1 MKNRSAIIFLTVI
14 IAILCIYSLSFT
26 WVGYR
31 VREEAEKQ
39 ATKGSTIDYAKK
51 QEILRNKSYETVYDI
66 GIAKYDYNSV
76 KKRELGLG
84 LDLRGG
90 MQFTLQVSHAEL
102 LKILAGRRA
111 KEPVFQKALAKAQE
125 KQKTSN
131 RSFVRLFAE
140 AVEEIAP
147 GTQLARFFVSS
158 TNNEITLQSSNED
171 VIAYLDKKTEESVD
185 LAFRIIQDRIDKTGL
200 ANPSISKVPAS
211 GRIQIELPGVDDPE
225 RTEKLLKS
233 QAKLEFWAVYESQAL
248 QGGIDKVIEYT
259 NKLEKENQKQ
269 DKKTSTKDDKNE
281 NPFVKKDTT
290 TKDENPFLKKDTTQ
304 KTAKTD
310 TTSKKTDTKDTAKNN
325 TPKDTAK
332 KDTAKKKEETQDKF
346 AAFSKIF
353 TPYGSSLFVKLEDTA
368 KVNKIFNAP
377 EVKNAFPAD
386 MVMMWGAKVEQ
397 DELLPNGQKNPVKG
411 QLPIYFLKANADG
424 EALLSGEVV
433 ENAFP
438 DYDPQKGYGVTMI
451 MNIKGAQEWA
461 RITKENIGKQI
472 AIVLD
477 RMVYSAPVVQ
487 TEITGGNSS
496 ITGNFTLEEA
506 QDLATILKSGKLPI
520 PTEVVERGIVGP
532 SLGKEAINQGLI
544 STLIALAVVFLFI
557 YVYYNVAGLIVWIAL
572 IANIFFTL
580 GVMASFGTI
589 LTLSGIAG
597 FVLSVAMSID
607 ANVLINERIREELQQ
622 GKVFAEAVRIG
633 YTKAYSSILDSNITT
648 FIIGVIL
655 YMFSEAS
662 LVRGFAITLMI
673 GICTSLFSAI
683 FITRLLTESLVIAR
697 KKTLSFKSAFFNSI
711 FPKTNFNF
719 IAMRKKAY
727 LFSASI
733 VLIGLILAIVQGG
746 FTFGV
751 DFTGGRSYVVAFNKT
766 IPVGEVREALTKV
779 FQSSTEVKTY
789 NTSNQLKITTSYLA
803 NEASADDKV
812 EAKLKE
818 GLAKFQD
825 AKPEIV
831 SFTKVDSAVADDILA
846 TARFAVILSLLA
858 MFLYIFIRFRY
869 WQYGVAALVSLAHNV
884 LIVLAF
890 VPIAKLLGLNLE
902 IDQIFVASVLTV
914 IGYSINDTVV
924 VFDRIRE
931 FARQSIESKDFALQL
946 NSAIND
952 TLSRTVVTGI
962 TTIIT
967 TLILLFFAGEVLRG
981 FSYSMFIGIVFGT
994 YSSIFIAAPAV
1005 LDFARR
1011 KGIEEAQREAEKQAA
1026 LQAEQE
1032 KQG

>member
-1 MKNRSAIIFLTVI
+1 MKNRSTIIFLTVV
-14 IAILCIYSLSFT
+14 IAVLCIYSLSFT
-26 WVGYR
+26 WVGR
-31 VREEAEKQ
+31 SVRSAAEKE
-39 ATKGSTIDYAKK
+39 ATTEKGVDYAKR
-51 QEILRNKSYETVYDI
+51 QEILRNKSYESVYDI
-66 GIAKYDYNSV
+66 GIAQYDYNSV

-84 LDLRGG
+84 LDLQGG

-111 KEPVFQKALAKAQE
+111 KDASFQKAISLAQQ
-125 KQKTSN
+125 KQKSSSKPFTQ
-131 RSFVRLFAE
+131 LFAD
-140 AVEEIAP
+140 AVEEVAP
-147 GTQLARFFVSS
+147 GTQLAKFFVSS
-158 TNNEITLQSSNED
+158 TNSEITLQSSNSE
-171 VIAYLDKKTEESVD
+171 VVRYLDQKTEESVD

-211 GRIQIELPGVDDPE
+211 GRIQVELPGVDDPE

-233 QAKLEFWAVYESQAL
+233 QAKLEFWSVYDQNAL
-248 QGGIDKVIEYT
+248 NEGFGKFIEYV
-259 NKLEKENQKQ
+259 NKTESATRSDE
-269 DKKTSTKDDKNE
+269 
-281 NPFVKKDTT
+281 KKDTE
-290 TKDENPFLKKDTTQ
+290 KANPFEKKDSTTTNPFET
-304 KTAKTD
+304 KTDSSNVAKDSTKNDSIKKEETAK
-310 TTSKKTDTKDTAKNN
+310 
-325 TPKDTAK
+325 KDTAK
-332 KDTAKKKEETQDKF
+332 KDTAKKQEQAAAT
-346 AAFSKIF
+346 AAFAKLF
-353 TPYGSSLFVKLEDTA
+353 KPFGSNLYVKLEDTA
-368 KVNKIFNAP
+368 KVNKLFATDV
-377 EVKNAFPAD
+377 VKAMFPND
-386 MVMMWGAKVEQ
+386 MVPMWGAKISE
-397 DELLPNGQKNPVKG
+397 DEKLFNGQNNPVKG
-411 QLPIYFLKANADG
+411 LLPIHFLKATIDG
-424 EALLSGEVV
+424 EPLLGGDVI
-433 ENAFP
+433 ENAFR

-461 RITKENIGKQI
+461 KITKENIGKQI

-477 RMVYSAPVVQ
+477 NGVYSAPVVQ
-487 TEITGGNSS
+487 NEITGGNSS

-532 SLGKEAINQGLI
+532 SLGQEAINQGLI
-544 STLIALAVVFLFI
+544 STLVALAVVFLFI
-557 YVYYNVAGLIVWIAL
+557 FVYYNTAGLIVWIAL

-622 GKVFAEAVRIG
+622 GKGFAEAVRIG

-648 FIIGVIL
+648 FIIGIIL
-655 YMFSEAS
+655 YMLSEAS

-683 FITRLLTESLVIAR
+683 FITRLLTETLVIAR
-697 KKTLSFKSAFFNSI
+697 GKSLSFKSALFNSI

-719 IAMRKKAY
+719 VAIRKKAY
-727 LFSASI
+727 LFSAAI
-733 VLIGLILAIVQGG
+733 VVLGVVLGIVQGG

-766 IPVGEVREALTKV
+766 LPVGEVREVMSKT
-779 FQSSTEVKTY
+779 FQAGTEVKTY
-789 NTSNQLKITTSYLA
+789 NSSSQMKITTSYLSEDA
-803 NEASADDKV
+803 TADQKV
-812 EAKLKE
+812 EDKLKE

-831 SFTKVDSAVADDILA
+831 SFTKVDSSVADDILS
-846 TARFAVILSLLA
+846 TARSAVVLSLIA
-858 MFLYIFIRFRY
+858 MFIYILARFRY
-869 WQYGVAALVSLAHNV
+869 WQYGLGALISLAHNV
-884 LIVLAF
+884 LITLAF
-890 VPIAKLLGLNLE
+890 VPIAKLFGLNLE
-902 IDQIFVASVLTV
+902 IDQVFVAAVLTV
-914 IGYSINDTVV
+914 VGYSINDTVV

-931 FARQSIESKDFALQL
+931 FARQSISGNNFANQL
-946 NSAIND
+946 NEAIND

-962 TTIIT
+962 TTIAT

-981 FSYSMFIGIVFGT
+981 FSFSMFIGIVFGT

-1011 KGIEEAQREAEKQAA
+1011 KGEEEAKKEAEKQAA
-1026 LQAEQE
+1026 LEAEG
-1032 KQG
+1032 KV

>member
-1 MKNRSAIIFLTVI
+1 MKNRSVIIFLTVV

-26 WVGYR
+26 WVAR
-31 VREEAEKQ
+31 NVRSAAEKE
-39 ATKGSTIDYAKK
+39 ATTAKGVDYAKR
-51 QEILRNKSYETVYDI
+51 QEILRNKSYENVYDI
-66 GIAKYDYNSV
+66 GIAQYDYNSV

-84 LDLRGG
+84 LDLQGG

-111 KEPVFQKALAKAQE
+111 KDATFQKAISLAQQ
-125 KQKTSN
+125 KQKSSSK
-131 RSFVRLFAE
+131 SFTQLFAD
-140 AVEEIAP
+140 AIEEVAP
-147 GTQLARFFVSS
+147 STQLAKFFVSS
-158 TNNEITLQSSNED
+158 TNSEITLQSSNAD
-171 VIAYLDKKTEESVD
+171 VVRYLDQKTEESVD

-211 GRIQIELPGVDDPE
+211 GRIQVELPGVDDPE

-233 QAKLEFWAVYESQAL
+233 QAKLEFWGVYDQNAL
-248 QGGIDKVIEYT
+248 NDGFGKFIEYV
-259 NKLEKENQKQ
+259 NKTESAARTDEKKDE
-269 DKKTSTKDDKNE
+269 KKDIKTE
-281 NPFVKKDTT
+281 NPFEQKDSAKVENPFETKKDTANIV
-290 TKDENPFLKKDTTQ
+290 KDSLQKDTNKKEQQAAKKDTV
-304 KTAKTD
+304 
-310 TTSKKTDTKDTAKNN
+310 
-325 TPKDTAK
+325 K
-332 KDTAKKKEETQDKF
+332 KDTAKKEEQTATAGF
-346 AAFSKIF
+346 AKLFK
-353 TPYGSSLFVKLEDTA
+353 PMGSNLYVKLEDTA
-368 KVNKIFNAP
+368 KVNKLFASDA
-377 EVKNAFPAD
+377 VKAMFPND
-386 MVMMWGAKVEQ
+386 MKPMWGAKISE
-397 DELLPNGQKNPVKG
+397 DEKLFNGQNNPVKG
-411 QLPIYFLKANADG
+411 LLPIYFLKATIDG
-424 EALLSGEVV
+424 EPLLGGDVI
-433 ENAFP
+433 ENAFR

-461 RITKENIGKQI
+461 RVTKENIGKQV

-477 RMVYSAPVVQ
+477 NGVYSAPVVQ
-487 TEITGGNSS
+487 NEITGGNSS

-532 SLGKEAINQGLI
+532 SLGQESINQGLI
-544 STLIALAVVFLFI
+544 STLVALAVVFMFI
-557 YVYYNVAGLIVWIAL
+557 FVYYNTAGLIVWIAL

-622 GKVFAEAVRIG
+622 GKGFAEAVRIG

-648 FIIGVIL
+648 FIIGIIL
-655 YMFSEAS
+655 YMLSEAS

-683 FITRLLTESLVIAR
+683 FITRLLTETLVIAR
-697 KKTLSFKSAFFNSI
+697 GKSLTFKSAFFNSI

-719 IAMRKKAY
+719 VAIRKKAY
-727 LFSASI
+727 LFSAAI
-733 VLIGLILAIVQGG
+733 VVVGVILGIVQGG

-766 IPVGEVREALTKV
+766 LPVGEVREVMSKT
-779 FQSSTEVKTY
+779 FQTGTEVKTY
-789 NTSNQLKITTSYLA
+789 NTSSQMKITTSYLSEDA
-803 NEASADDKV
+803 TADQKV
-812 EAKLKE
+812 EDKLKE

-831 SFTKVDSAVADDILA
+831 SFTKVDSSVADDILD
-846 TARFAVILSLLA
+846 TARSAVVLSLIA
-858 MFLYIFIRFRY
+858 MFIYILARFRY
-869 WQYGVAALVSLAHNV
+869 WQYGLGALISLAHNV
-884 LIVLAF
+884 LITLAF
-890 VPIAKLLGLNLE
+890 VPIAKLFGLNLE
-902 IDQIFVASVLTV
+902 IDQVFVAAVLTV
-914 IGYSINDTVV
+914 VGYSINDTVV

-931 FARQSIESKDFALQL
+931 FARQSITGSNFASQL
-946 NSAIND
+946 NEAIND

-962 TTIIT
+962 TTIAT

-981 FSYSMFIGIVFGT
+981 FSFSMFIGIVFGT

-1011 KGIEEAQREAEKQAA
+1011 KGEEEAKKEAEKQAA
-1026 LQAEQE
+1026 LEAEG
-1032 KQG
+1032 KV

>member
-1 MKNRSAIIFLTVI
+1 MKNRSAIIFLTAI

-31 VREEAEKQ
+31 VREDAEKQ
-39 ATKGSTIDYAKK
+39 ATKGKDIDYAKK

-111 KEPVFQKALAKAQE
+111 KEANFQKALAKAQE
-125 KQKTSN
+125 KQKNSS
-131 RSFVRLFAE
+131 RPFVRLFAE
-140 AVEEIAP
+140 AVEEVAP

-158 TNNEITLQSSNED
+158 TNSEITLQSSNND
-171 VIAYLDKKTEESVD
+171 VIAYLEKKTEESVD

-233 QAKLEFWAVYESQAL
+233 QAKLEFWQVYDQAAL
-248 QGGIDKVIEYT
+248 QGGIEKLIDYT
-259 NKLEKENQKQ
+259 NTLETSNKS
-269 DKKTSTKDDKNE
+269 DKKDAKKDD
-281 NPFVKKDTT
+281 
-290 TKDENPFLKKDTTQ
+290 NPFLKKDSTEKDENPFIKKDTA
-304 KTAKTD
+304 TAKAD
-310 TTSKKTDTKDTAKNN
+310 TASKKTEVKDTAKNN
-325 TPKDTAK
+325 KKDTSK
-332 KDTAKKKEETQDKF
+332 TTKDTAKKKDEKQDRF
-346 AAFSKIF
+346 AAFSKLF
-353 TPYGSSLFVKLEDTA
+353 TPFGNNLYVKLEDTA

-386 MVMMWGAKVEQ
+386 MVMMWGAKAES
-397 DELLPNGQKNPVKG
+397 DELLSNGQKNPIKG
-411 QLPIYFLKANADG
+411 QLPIYFLKASADG
-424 EALLSGEVV
+424 EALLSGDVV
-433 ENAFP
+433 DNAFP

-477 RMVYSAPVVQ
+477 RGVYSAPVVQ

-532 SLGKEAINQGLI
+532 SLGKESINQGLI
-544 STLIALAVVFLFI
+544 STLVALAVVFLFI

-622 GKVFAEAVRIG
+622 GKAFAEAVRIG

-697 KKTLSFKSAFFNSI
+697 GKTLSFKSAFFNSI

-719 IAMRKKAY
+719 VAIRKKAY

-733 VLIGLILAIVQGG
+733 VLVGLILAIVQGG

-766 IPVGEVREALTKV
+766 LPVSEVREVLTKV
-779 FQSSTEVKTY
+779 FQTSTEVKTY

-803 NEASADDKV
+803 SDAGADEKV

-825 AKPEIV
+825 AKPEIL

-846 TARFAVILSLLA
+846 TARFAVILSLIA
-858 MFLYIFIRFRY
+858 MFLYIFVRFRY
-869 WQYGVAALVSLAHNV
+869 WQYGLAALVSLAHNV

-902 IDQIFVASVLTV
+902 IDQIFIASVLTV

-931 FARQSIESKDFALQL
+931 FARQSIESKDFASQL

-962 TTIIT
+962 TTIVT

-1026 LQAEQE
+1026 LQAEQQQE
-1032 KQG
+1032 KQS

>member
-1 MKNRSAIIFLTVI
+1 MKNRSAIIFLTAI

-31 VREEAEKQ
+31 IREDAEKQ
-39 ATKGSTIDYAKK
+39 ATKGKDIDYAKK
-51 QEILRNKSYETVYDI
+51 QEILRNKSYEIVYDI

-111 KEPVFQKALAKAQE
+111 KEANFQKALAKAQE
-125 KQKTSN
+125 KQKSSS
-131 RSFVRLFAE
+131 RPFVRLFAE
-140 AVEEIAP
+140 AMEEVAP

-158 TNNEITLQSSNED
+158 TNSEITLQSSNND
-171 VIAYLDKKTEESVD
+171 VIAYLEKKTEESVD

-233 QAKLEFWAVYESQAL
+233 QAKLEFWQVYDQAAL
-248 QGGIDKVIEYT
+248 QEGIEKLIDYT
-259 NKLEKENQKQ
+259 NTLEASNKSAK
-269 DKKTSTKDDKNE
+269 KDD
-281 NPFVKKDTT
+281 
-290 TKDENPFLKKDTTQ
+290 NPFLKKDSTEKDENPFIKKDTA
-304 KTAKTD
+304 TAKAD
-310 TTSKKTDTKDTAKNN
+310 TASKKVETKDTAKNN
-325 TPKDTAK
+325 K
-332 KDTAKKKEETQDKF
+332 KDTSKTTKDTVKKKDEKQDRF
-346 AAFSKIF
+346 AAFSKLF
-353 TPYGSSLFVKLEDTA
+353 TPFGNNLYVKLEDTA
-368 KVNKIFNAP
+368 KVNKIFNVP
-377 EVKNAFPAD
+377 EVKNAFPTD

-397 DELLPNGQKNPVKG
+397 DELLANGQKNPIKG
-411 QLPIYFLKANADG
+411 QLPIYFLKANTDG

-461 RITKENIGKQI
+461 RITRENIGKQI

-477 RMVYSAPVVQ
+477 RAVYSAPVVQ

-544 STLIALAVVFLFI
+544 STLVALAVVFLFI

-622 GKVFAEAVRIG
+622 GKAFAEAVKIG

-683 FITRLLTESLVIAR
+683 FITRLLTESLIIAR
-697 KKTLSFKSAFFNSI
+697 GKTLSFKSAFFNSI

-719 IAMRKKAY
+719 IATRKKAY

-733 VLIGLILAIVQGG
+733 VLLGLILAIVQGG

-766 IPVGEVREALTKV
+766 IPVSEVREALTKV
-779 FQSSTEVKTY
+779 FQTSTEVKTY

-803 NEASADDKV
+803 NEAGADEKV

-846 TARFAVILSLLA
+846 TARFAVVLSLIA

-869 WQYGVAALVSLAHNV
+869 WQYGLAALVSLAHNV

-890 VPIAKLLGLNLE
+890 VPIAKILGLNLE

-914 IGYSINDTVV
+914 VGYSINDTVV

-931 FARQSIESKDFALQL
+931 FARQSIESKDFAKQL
-946 NSAIND
+946 NAAIND

-962 TTIIT
+962 TTIVT

-1032 KQG
+1032 KQT

>member
-1 MKNRSAIIFLTVI
+1 MKNRSAIIFLTAI

-31 VREEAEKQ
+31 VREDAEKQ
-39 ATKGSTIDYAKK
+39 ATKGKDIDYAKK

-111 KEPVFQKALAKAQE
+111 KEANFQKALAKAQE
-125 KQKTSN
+125 KQKNSS
-131 RSFVRLFAE
+131 RPFVRLFAE
-140 AVEEIAP
+140 AVEEVAP

-158 TNNEITLQSSNED
+158 TNSEITLQSSNND
-171 VIAYLDKKTEESVD
+171 VIAYLEKKTEESVD

-233 QAKLEFWAVYESQAL
+233 QAKLEFWQVYDQAAL
-248 QGGIDKVIEYT
+248 QGGIEKLIDYT
-259 NKLEKENQKQ
+259 NTLEASNQS
-269 DKKTSTKDDKNE
+269 DKKDAKKDD
-281 NPFVKKDTT
+281 
-290 TKDENPFLKKDTTQ
+290 NPFLKKDSTEKDENPFIKKDTA
-304 KTAKTD
+304 TAKAD
-310 TTSKKTDTKDTAKNN
+310 TASKKTEVKDTAKNN
-325 TPKDTAK
+325 KKDTSKAT
-332 KDTAKKKEETQDKF
+332 KDTAKKKDEKQDRF
-346 AAFSKIF
+346 AAFSKLF
-353 TPYGSSLFVKLEDTA
+353 TPFGNNLYVKLEDTA

-386 MVMMWGAKVEQ
+386 MVMMWGAKAES
-397 DELLPNGQKNPVKG
+397 DELLSNGQKNPIKG
-411 QLPIYFLKANADG
+411 QLPIYFLKASADG
-424 EALLSGEVV
+424 EALLSGDVV
-433 ENAFP
+433 DNAFP

-477 RMVYSAPVVQ
+477 RGVYSAPVVQ
-487 TEITGGNSS
+487 SEISGGNSS

-532 SLGKEAINQGLI
+532 SLGKESINQGLI
-544 STLIALAVVFLFI
+544 STLVALAVVFLFI

-622 GKVFAEAVRIG
+622 GKAFAEAVRIG

-697 KKTLSFKSAFFNSI
+697 GKTLSFKSAFFNSI

-719 IAMRKKAY
+719 VAIRKKAY

-733 VLIGLILAIVQGG
+733 VLVGLILAIVQGG

-766 IPVGEVREALTKV
+766 LPVSEVREALSKV
-779 FQSSTEVKTY
+779 FQTSTEVKTY
-789 NTSNQLKITTSYLA
+789 NTSSQLKITTSYLA
-803 NEASADDKV
+803 SDAGADEKV

-846 TARFAVILSLLA
+846 TARFAVILSLIA
-858 MFLYIFIRFRY
+858 MFLYIFVRFRY
-869 WQYGVAALVSLAHNV
+869 WQYGLAALVSLAHNV

-902 IDQIFVASVLTV
+902 IDQIFIASVLTV

-931 FARQSIESKDFALQL
+931 FARQSIEGKDFASQL

-962 TTIIT
+962 TTIVT

-1026 LQAEQE
+1026 LQAEQQE
-1032 KQG
+1032 KQS

>member
-1 MKNRSAIIFLTVI
+1 MKNRSVIIFLTVV

-26 WVGYR
+26 WVAR
-31 VREEAEKQ
+31 NVRSAAEKE
-39 ATKGSTIDYAKK
+39 ATTAKGVDYAKR
-51 QEILRNKSYETVYDI
+51 QEILRNKSYENVYDI
-66 GIAKYDYNSV
+66 GIAQYDYNSV

-84 LDLRGG
+84 LDLQGG
-90 MQFTLQVSHAEL
+90 MQFTLQVSQAEL

-111 KEPVFQKALAKAQE
+111 KEATFQKAIALAQQ
-125 KQKTSN
+125 KQKNSSKPFTQ
-131 RSFVRLFAE
+131 LFAE
-140 AVEEIAP
+140 AVEELAP
-147 GTQLARFFVSS
+147 GTQLAKFFVSS
-158 TNNEITLQSSNED
+158 TNSEITLQSSNAD
-171 VIAYLDKKTEESVD
+171 VLRYLDQKTEESVD

-211 GRIQIELPGVDDPE
+211 GRIQVELPGVDDPE

-233 QAKLEFWAVYESQAL
+233 QAKLEFWSVYDQNSL
-248 QGGIDKVIEYT
+248 NDGFGKFIEYV
-259 NKLEKENQKQ
+259 NKTEATTRSEEKKEETKANPFE
-269 DKKTSTKDDKNE
+269 KKDSTKIE
-281 NPFVKKDTT
+281 NPFETKKDSVEVAKDSLQQDTAKNKKEEQTAKKKDTT
-290 TKDENPFLKKDTTQ
+290 
-304 KTAKTD
+304 
-310 TTSKKTDTKDTAKNN
+310 
-325 TPKDTAK
+325 K
-332 KDTAKKKEETQDKF
+332 KDTAKKKEEQNTST
-346 AAFSKIF
+346 AAFAKLF
-353 TPYGSSLFVKLEDTA
+353 KPFGSNLYVRLEDTA
-368 KVNKIFNAP
+368 KVNKLFASDV
-377 EVKNAFPAD
+377 VKAMFPND
-386 MVMMWGAKVEQ
+386 MKPMWGAKISE
-397 DELLPNGQKNPVKG
+397 DEKLFNGQNNPVKG
-411 QLPIYFLKANADG
+411 LLPLYFLKATIDG
-424 EALLSGEVV
+424 EPLLGGDVI
-433 ENAFP
+433 ENAFR

-477 RMVYSAPVVQ
+477 DGVYSAPVVQ
-487 TEITGGNSS
+487 NEITGGNSS

-532 SLGKEAINQGLI
+532 SLGQEAINQGLI
-544 STLIALAVVFLFI
+544 STLVALAVVFLFI
-557 YVYYNVAGLIVWIAL
+557 FVYYNVAGLIVWIAL

-622 GKVFAEAVRIG
+622 GKAFAEAIRIG
-633 YTKAYSSILDSNITT
+633 YIKAYSSILDSNITT
-648 FIIGVIL
+648 FIIGIIL
-655 YMFSEAS
+655 YMLSEAS

-683 FITRLLTESLVIAR
+683 FITRLLTETLVIAR
-697 KKTLSFKSAFFNSI
+697 GKSLSFKSAFFNSI

-719 IAMRKKAY
+719 VAIRRKAY
-727 LFSASI
+727 LFSAAI
-733 VLIGLILAIVQGG
+733 VVLGAILAIVQGG

-751 DFTGGRSYVVAFNKT
+751 DFTGGRSYVVSFDKT
-766 IPVGEVREALTKV
+766 LPVSQVREAMSKT
-779 FQSSTEVKTY
+779 FQTATEVKTY
-789 NTSNQLKITTSYLA
+789 NTSSQMKITTSYLSEDA
-803 NEASADDKV
+803 TADDKV
-812 EAKLKE
+812 KAKLEE
-818 GLAKFQD
+818 GLQKLSNT
-825 AKPEIV
+825 KYEIV
-831 SFTKVDSAVADDILA
+831 SFTKVDSSVADDILS
-846 TARFAVILSLLA
+846 TARSAVLLSLIA
-858 MFLYIFIRFRY
+858 MFIYILLRFRY
-869 WQYGVAALVSLAHNV
+869 WQYGLAALISLAHNV
-884 LIVLAF
+884 LITLAF

-902 IDQIFVASVLTV
+902 IDQVFVAAVLTV

-931 FARQSIESKDFALQL
+931 FAKQSIDSKDFAGQL

-962 TTIIT
+962 TTIAT

-981 FSYSMFIGIVFGT
+981 FSFSMFIGIVFGT

-1011 KGIEEAQREAEKQAA
+1011 KGEEEAKKEAEKQAA
-1026 LQAEQE
+1026 LEAEG
-1032 KQG
+1032 KA

>member
-1 MKNRSAIIFLTVI
+1 MKNRSVIIFLTVV

-26 WVGYR
+26 WVAR
-31 VREEAEKQ
+31 KVRKEAEQK
-39 ATKGSTIDYAKK
+39 ATTEKGVDYAKK
-51 QEILRNKSYETVYDI
+51 QDILRNKAYENVYDI
-66 GIAKYDYNSV
+66 GIAQYDYNSV

-84 LDLRGG
+84 LDLQGG

-111 KEPVFQKALAKAQE
+111 KEAVFQKALALAQE
-125 KQKTSN
+125 RQKKSST
-131 RSFVRLFAE
+131 RFTQLFAD
-140 AVEEIAP
+140 AVEELAP
-147 GTQLARFFVSS
+147 KTQLARFFVSS
-158 TNNEITLQSSNED
+158 TNSEITLQSSNAD
-171 VIAYLDKKTEESVD
+171 VVSYLDKKTEESVD

-211 GRIQIELPGVDDPE
+211 GRIQVELPGVEDPE

-233 QAKLEFWAVYESQAL
+233 QAKLEFWAVYDFQSIAEAFGKFVEYVNTTESASRTET
-248 QGGIDKVIEYT
+248 K
-259 NKLEKENQKQ
+259 KEDTKEANPF
-269 DKKTSTKDDKNE
+269 DKKQETDTTK
-281 NPFVKKDTT
+281 NPFETKKDSTQKVDSSKKDT
-290 TKDENPFLKKDTTQ
+290 
-304 KTAKTD
+304 
-310 TTSKKTDTKDTAKNN
+310 SKKQE
-325 TPKDTAK
+325 PKKVDSAK
-332 KDTAKKKEETQDKF
+332 KDTSKKKPETYAKTG
-346 AAFSKIF
+346 AFNKLF
-353 TPYGSSLFVKLEDTA
+353 TPFGNNLYAKLEDTA
-368 KVNKIFNAP
+368 RISQIFRRD
-377 EVKNAFPAD
+377 EVKAMFPSD
-386 MVMMWGAKVEQ
+386 WVYMWGAKVDDTE
-397 DELLPNGQKNPVKG
+397 KSPVKG
-411 QLPIYFLKANADG
+411 LLPVYFLKSNADG
-424 EALLSGEVV
+424 EPLLGGDVV
-433 ENAFP
+433 ENAFR

-461 RITKENIGKQI
+461 RITKESIGKQI

-477 RMVYSAPVVQ
+477 RAVYSAPTVQ
-487 TEITGGNSS
+487 SEITGGNSS
-496 ITGNFTLEEA
+496 ITGNFSLEEA

-532 SLGKEAINQGLI
+532 SLGQESINQGLV
-544 STLIALAVVFLFI
+544 STLVALAVVFLFI
-557 YVYYNVAGLIVWIAL
+557 FIYYNTAGLIVWIAL

-580 GVMASFGTI
+580 GVMASFGTV

-622 GKVFAEAVRIG
+622 GKSFAEAVRIG

-655 YMFSEAS
+655 YLLSEAS

-683 FITRLLTESLVIAR
+683 FITRLITEVLVISR
-697 KKTLSFKSAFFNSI
+697 GKSLSFKSAFFNSI

-719 IAMRKKAY
+719 IAIRKKAY
-727 LFSASI
+727 LFSGVI
-733 VLIGLILAIVQGG
+733 VLIGVILAFLQGG

-751 DFTGGRSYVVAFNKT
+751 DFTGGRSYVVAFDRT
-766 IPVGEVREALTKV
+766 ISTGEVREALNKT
-779 FQSSTEVKTY
+779 FNAATEVKTF
-789 NTSNQLKITTSYLA
+789 NSSSQLKITTSYLSSDA
-803 NEASADDKV
+803 TADQKV
-812 EAKLKE
+812 EDKLKE

-825 AKPEIV
+825 AKPNIV
-831 SFTKVDSAVADDILA
+831 SFTKVDSTVADDILA
-846 TARFAVILSLLA
+846 TARYAVLLSLIA
-858 MFLYIFIRFRY
+858 MFIYIIARFRY
-869 WQYGVAALVSLAHNV
+869 WQYGLAALVSLAHNV
-884 LIVLAF
+884 LITLAF

-902 IDQIFVASVLTV
+902 IDQVFVAAVLTV
-914 IGYSINDTVV
+914 VGYSINDTVV

-931 FARQSIESKDFALQL
+931 FAKQSIGSKDFAGQL

-962 TTIIT
+962 TTIAT

-981 FSYSMFIGIVFGT
+981 FSFSMFIGIVFGT

-1011 KGIEEAQREAEKQAA
+1011 KGEEEAKREEEAKKAEEANAKAEIKQ
-1026 LQAEQE
+1026 
-1032 KQG
+1032 

>member
-1 MKNRSAIIFLTVI
+1 MKNRSTIIFLTVV
-14 IAILCIYSLSFT
+14 IAVLCIYSLSFT
-26 WVGYR
+26 WVAR
-31 VREEAEKQ
+31 NVRSAAEKE
-39 ATKGSTIDYAKK
+39 ATTAKGVDYAKV

-66 GIAKYDYNSV
+66 GIAQYDYNSV

-84 LDLRGG
+84 LDLQGG

-111 KEPVFQKALAKAQE
+111 KEATFQKALALAQK
-125 KQKTSN
+125 KQKSSSKPFTQ
-131 RSFVRLFAE
+131 LFAE

-147 GTQLARFFVSS
+147 GTQLAKFFVSS
-158 TNNEITLQSSNED
+158 TNSEITLQSSNSE
-171 VIAYLDKKTEESVD
+171 VVSYLDKKTEESVD

-211 GRIQIELPGVDDPE
+211 GRIQVELPGVDDPE

-233 QAKLEFWAVYESQAL
+233 QAKLEFWAVYDQNAL
-248 QGGIDKVIEYT
+248 NDGFSKFIEYV
-259 NKLEKENQKQ
+259 NKTESATRSES
-269 DKKTSTKDDKNE
+269 KKDTDTA
-281 NPFVKKDTT
+281 NPFEKKDTT
-290 TKDENPFLKKDTTQ
+290 ITNPFET
-304 KTAKTD
+304 KTD
-310 TTSKKTDTKDTAKNN
+310 TTQTTKDSLKTDSSKKNAATQ
-325 TPKDTAK
+325 KDTAK
-332 KDTAKKKEETQDKF
+332 KVATKKDTTKKDDKVTNT
-346 AAFSKIF
+346 AAFAKLF
-353 TPYGSSLFVKLEDTA
+353 KPFGSNLYVKLEDTA
-368 KVNKIFNAP
+368 KVNKMFASN
-377 EVKNAFPAD
+377 EVKAMFPND
-386 MVMMWGAKVEQ
+386 MVPMWGAKVSE
-397 DELLPNGQKNPVKG
+397 DEKLFNGQTNPVKG
-411 QLPIYFLKANADG
+411 LLPLYFLKATNEG
-424 EALLSGEVV
+424 EPLLGGDVI
-433 ENAFP
+433 ENAFR

-477 RMVYSAPVVQ
+477 NQVYSAPVVQ

-532 SLGKEAINQGLI
+532 SLGQEAINQGLI
-544 STLIALAVVFLFI
+544 STLVALAVVFLFI
-557 YVYYNVAGLIVWIAL
+557 FVYYNAAGLIVWIAL

-622 GKVFAEAVRIG
+622 GKAFAEAVRIG
-633 YTKAYSSILDSNITT
+633 YTKAYSSILDSNVTT

-655 YMFSEAS
+655 YMLSEAS

-683 FITRLLTESLVIAR
+683 FITRLLTETLVIAR
-697 KKTLSFKSAFFNSI
+697 GKTLSFKSAFFNSI

-719 IAMRKKAY
+719 VAIRRKAY
-727 LFSASI
+727 LFSAAI
-733 VLIGLILAIVQGG
+733 ILVGAVLAIVQGG

-751 DFTGGRSYVVAFNKT
+751 DFTGGRSYVVSFDKT
-766 IPVGEVREALTKV
+766 IPVGKIREIMSQT
-779 FQSSTEVKTY
+779 FQASTEVKTF
-789 NTSNQLKITTSYLA
+789 NTSNQVKITTSYLA
-803 NEASADDKV
+803 EDATADQKV
-812 EAKLKE
+812 EDKLKE
-818 GLAKFQD
+818 GLSKITD
-825 AKPEIV
+825 AKYEIL
-831 SFTKVDSAVADDILA
+831 SFTKVDSSVADDILA
-846 TARFAVILSLLA
+846 TARYAVILSLIA
-858 MFLYIFIRFRY
+858 MFVYILARFRY
-869 WQYGVAALVSLAHNV
+869 WQYGLAALISLAHNV
-884 LIVLAF
+884 LITLAF

-902 IDQIFVASVLTV
+902 IDQVFVAAVLTV
-914 IGYSINDTVV
+914 VGYSINDTVV

-931 FARQSIESKDFALQL
+931 FAKQSIESKDFAFQL
-946 NSAIND
+946 NGAIND

-962 TTIIT
+962 TTIAT

-981 FSYSMFIGIVFGT
+981 FSFSMFIGIVFGT

-1011 KGIEEAQREAEKQAA
+1011 KGEEEARKEAEKQAA
-1026 LQAEQE
+1026 LEAEG
-1032 KQG
+1032 KA

>member
-1 MKNRSAIIFLTVI
+1 MKNRSVIIFLTAVVS
-14 IAILCIYSLSFT
+14 ILCIYSLSFT

-31 VREEAEKQ
+31 VRQEAEKQ
-39 ATKGSTIDYAKK
+39 ATTTKGIDFAKK
-51 QEILRNKSYETVYDI
+51 QEILRNKSYEVVYDI

-111 KEPVFQKALAKAQE
+111 KETVFQKALEKAKE
-125 KQKTSN
+125 KQKSTS
-131 RSFVRLFAE
+131 RSFVKLFAE

-158 TNNEITLQSSNED
+158 TSSEITLQSSNEE
-171 VIAYLDKKTEESVD
+171 VIAYLDKKTQESVD

-233 QAKLEFWAVYESQAL
+233 QAILEFWAVYDQASL
-248 QGGIDKVIEYT
+248 QTGIEKLIDYA
-259 NKLEKENQKQ
+259 NSLEK
-269 DKKTSTKDDKNE
+269 TTPKDTAQSK
-281 NPFVKKDTT
+281 NPFVKKDTLQ
-290 TKDENPFLKKDTTQ
+290 KEENPFIKKDTT
-304 KTAKTD
+304 TAKND
-310 TTSKKTDTKDTAKNN
+310 TVKKKNIETTKDTNK
-325 TPKDTAK
+325 TTEDTTK
-332 KDTAKKKEETQDKF
+332 KQKKEEKQDRF
-346 AAFSKIF
+346 TAFTKIF
-353 TPYGSSLFVKLEDTA
+353 TPFGNNLYVKLEDTA
-368 KVNKIFNAP
+368 KVNKMLNAP
-377 EVKNAFPAD
+377 EVKSAFPND
-386 MVMMWGAKVEQ
+386 VVIMWGAKTEQ
-397 DELLPNGQKNPVKG
+397 DELLANGQKNPVKG
-411 QLPIYFLKANADG
+411 QLPLYFLKANADG
-424 EALLSGEVV
+424 EALLSGDVV

-438 DYDPQKGYGVTMI
+438 DYDPQRGYGVIMI

-477 RMVYSAPVVQ
+477 KMVYSAPVVQ

-544 STLIALAVVFLFI
+544 STLVALAVVFLFI
-557 YVYYNVAGLIVWIAL
+557 YVYYNVAGLIVWVAL
-572 IANIFFTL
+572 FANIFFTL

-622 GKVFAEAVRIG
+622 GKAFAEAVRIG

-697 KKTLSFKSAFFNSI
+697 GKTLSFKSAFFNSI

-719 IAMRKKAY
+719 VAMRRKAY
-727 LFSASI
+727 LFSVAV
-733 VLIGLILAIVQGG
+733 VLVGLVLGIIQGG

-751 DFTGGRSYVVAFNKT
+751 DFTGGRSYVVVFNRT
-766 IPVGEVREALTKV
+766 IPVGEVREALTKI
-779 FQSSTEVKTY
+779 FQTSTEVKTY
-789 NTSNQLKITTSYLA
+789 NTSNQLKITTSYLS
-803 NEASADDKV
+803 NDPNADGKV

-825 AKPEIV
+825 AQPEIV

-846 TARFAVILSLLA
+846 TARFAVIFSLIA

-890 VPIAKLLGLNLE
+890 VPIAKLFGLNLE

-946 NSAIND
+946 NGAIND

-962 TTIIT
+962 TTIVT

-981 FSYSMFIGIVFGT
+981 FSYSMFIGIIFGT

-1026 LQAEQE
+1026 LQAEQG
-1032 KQG
+1032 KQA

>member
-1 MKNRSAIIFLTVI
+1 MKNRSAIIFLTAI

-31 VREEAEKQ
+31 VREDAEKQ
-39 ATKGSTIDYAKK
+39 ATKGKDINYAKK
-51 QEILRNKSYETVYDI
+51 QEILRNKSYEIVYDI

-111 KEPVFQKALAKAQE
+111 KEANFQKALAKAQE
-125 KQKTSN
+125 KQKSSS
-131 RSFVRLFAE
+131 RPFARLFAE
-140 AVEEIAP
+140 AVEEVAP

-158 TNNEITLQSSNED
+158 TNSEITLQSSNND
-171 VIAYLDKKTEESVD
+171 VIAYLEKKTEESVD

-233 QAKLEFWAVYESQAL
+233 QAKLEFWQVYDQAAL
-248 QGGIDKVIEYT
+248 QEGIEKLIDYT
-259 NKLEKENQKQ
+259 NTLEAS
-269 DKKTSTKDDKNE
+269 KKSD
-281 NPFVKKDTT
+281 KKDTK
-290 TKDENPFLKKDTTQ
+290 KDDNPFLKKDSTE
-304 KTAKTD
+304 KDENPFIKKDTATIKAD
-310 TTSKKTDTKDTAKNN
+310 TVSKKIETKDTAKNN
-325 TPKDTAK
+325 TTSKDTAQ
-332 KDTAKKKEETQDKF
+332 KKEEKQDRF
-346 AAFSKIF
+346 VAFSKLF
-353 TPYGSSLFVKLEDTA
+353 TPFGNNLYVKLEDTA
-368 KVNKIFNAP
+368 KVNKIFDAP
-377 EVKNAFPAD
+377 EVKNAFPTD
-386 MVMMWGAKVEQ
+386 MVMMWGAKVES
-397 DELLPNGQKNPVKG
+397 DELLANGQKNPIKG
-411 QLPIYFLKANADG
+411 QLPIYFLKANTDG
-424 EALLSGEVV
+424 EALLSGDVV

-477 RMVYSAPVVQ
+477 RGVYSAPVVQ
-487 TEITGGNSS
+487 SEISGGNSS

-520 PTEVVERGIVGP
+520 PTEVVERGIIGP
-532 SLGKEAINQGLI
+532 SLGKESINQGLI
-544 STLIALAVVFLFI
+544 STLVALAVVFLFI

-622 GKVFAEAVRIG
+622 GKAFAEAVRVG
-633 YTKAYSSILDSNITT
+633 YSKAYSSILDSNITT

-697 KKTLSFKSAFFNSI
+697 GKTLSFKSAFFNSI

-719 IAMRKKAY
+719 VAIRKKAY
-727 LFSASI
+727 LFSASV
-733 VLIGLILAIVQGG
+733 VLVGLILAIVQGG

-766 IPVGEVREALTKV
+766 LPVVEVREALNKV
-779 FQSSTEVKTY
+779 FQTSTEVKTY

-803 NEASADDKV
+803 NEAGADEKV

-825 AKPEIV
+825 ARPEIV

-846 TARFAVILSLLA
+846 TARFAVILSLIA
-858 MFLYIFIRFRY
+858 MFLYIFVRFRY
-869 WQYGVAALVSLAHNV
+869 WQYGLAAFVSLAHNV

-902 IDQIFVASVLTV
+902 IDQIFIASVLTV

-931 FARQSIESKDFALQL
+931 FARQSIESKDFSKQL
-946 NSAIND
+946 NAAIND

-962 TTIIT
+962 TTIVT

-1026 LQAEQE
+1026 LQAEQQE
-1032 KQG
+1032 KQS

>member
-1 MKNRSAIIFLTVI
+1 MKNRSAIIFLTAI

-31 VREEAEKQ
+31 VREDAEKQ
-39 ATKGSTIDYAKK
+39 ATKGKDIDYAKK

-111 KEPVFQKALAKAQE
+111 KEANFQKALAKAQE
-125 KQKTSN
+125 KQKNSS
-131 RSFVRLFAE
+131 RPFVRLFAE
-140 AVEEIAP
+140 AVEEVAP

-158 TNNEITLQSSNED
+158 TNSEITLQSSNND
-171 VIAYLDKKTEESVD
+171 VIAYLEKKTEESVD

-233 QAKLEFWAVYESQAL
+233 QAKLEFWQVYDQAAL
-248 QGGIDKVIEYT
+248 QGGIEKLIDYT
-259 NKLEKENQKQ
+259 NTLETSNKS
-269 DKKTSTKDDKNE
+269 DKKDAKKDD
-281 NPFVKKDTT
+281 
-290 TKDENPFLKKDTTQ
+290 NPFLKKDSTEKDENPFIKKDTA
-304 KTAKTD
+304 TAKAD
-310 TTSKKTDTKDTAKNN
+310 TASKKTEVKDTAKNN
-325 TPKDTAK
+325 KKDTSK
-332 KDTAKKKEETQDKF
+332 TTKDTAKKKDEKQDRF
-346 AAFSKIF
+346 AAFSKLF
-353 TPYGSSLFVKLEDTA
+353 TPFGNNLYVKLEDTA

-386 MVMMWGAKVEQ
+386 MVMMWGAKAES
-397 DELLPNGQKNPVKG
+397 DELLSNGQKNPIKG
-411 QLPIYFLKANADG
+411 QLPIYFLKASADG
-424 EALLSGEVV
+424 EALLSGDVV
-433 ENAFP
+433 DNAFP

-477 RMVYSAPVVQ
+477 RGVYSAPVVQ

-532 SLGKEAINQGLI
+532 SLGKESINQGLI
-544 STLIALAVVFLFI
+544 STLVALAVVFLFI

-622 GKVFAEAVRIG
+622 GKAFAEAVRIG

-697 KKTLSFKSAFFNSI
+697 GKTLSFKSAFFNSI

-719 IAMRKKAY
+719 VAIRKKAY

-733 VLIGLILAIVQGG
+733 VLVGLILAIVQGG

-766 IPVGEVREALTKV
+766 LPVSEVREVLTKV
-779 FQSSTEVKTY
+779 FQTSTEVKTY

-803 NEASADDKV
+803 SDAGADEKV

-825 AKPEIV
+825 AKPEIL

-846 TARFAVILSLLA
+846 TARFAVILSLIA
-858 MFLYIFIRFRY
+858 MFLYIFVRFRY
-869 WQYGVAALVSLAHNV
+869 WQYGLAALVSLAHNV

-902 IDQIFVASVLTV
+902 IDQIFIASVLTV

-931 FARQSIESKDFALQL
+931 FARQSIESKDFASQL

-962 TTIIT
+962 TTIVT

-1026 LQAEQE
+1026 LQAEQN
-1032 KQG
+1032 KQA

>member
-1 MKNRSAIIFLTVI
+1 MKNRSTIIFLTVV

-26 WVGYR
+26 WVAR
-31 VREEAEKQ
+31 NVRSAAEKE
-39 ATKGSTIDYAKK
+39 ATTSKGVDYAKR

-66 GIAKYDYNSV
+66 GIAQYDYNSV

-84 LDLRGG
+84 LDLQGG

-111 KEPVFQKALAKAQE
+111 KDATFQKAIGLAQQ
-125 KQKTSN
+125 KQKSSSKPFTQ
-131 RSFVRLFAE
+131 LFAE
-140 AVEEIAP
+140 AVEEVAP
-147 GTQLARFFVSS
+147 GTQLAKFFVSS
-158 TNNEITLQSSNED
+158 TNSEITLQSSNSD
-171 VIAYLDKKTEESVD
+171 VVRYLDQKTEESVD

-211 GRIQIELPGVDDPE
+211 GRIQVELPGVDDPE

-233 QAKLEFWAVYESQAL
+233 QAKLEFWAVYDQNALNDGFGKFIEYVNKTESATRSDEKKD
-248 QGGIDKVIEYT
+248 IDKA
-259 NKLEKENQKQ
+259 
-269 DKKTSTKDDKNE
+269 
-281 NPFVKKDTT
+281 NPFEKKDTISTANPFETQTDSSRVAKDSTQKDSIKKEET
-290 TKDENPFLKKDTTQ
+290 TK
-304 KTAKTD
+304 
-310 TTSKKTDTKDTAKNN
+310 
-325 TPKDTAK
+325 KDTAK
-332 KDTAKKKEETQDKF
+332 KDTANKEKQSPNT
-346 AAFSKIF
+346 AAFAKLF
-353 TPYGSSLFVKLEDTA
+353 KPFGSNLYVKLEDTA
-368 KVNKIFNAP
+368 KVNRLFASDV
-377 EVKNAFPAD
+377 VKAMFPSD
-386 MVMMWGAKVEQ
+386 MVPMWGAKISE
-397 DELLPNGQKNPVKG
+397 DEKLFNGQNNPVKG
-411 QLPIYFLKANADG
+411 LLPIYFLKANTDG
-424 EALLSGEVV
+424 EPLLGGDVI
-433 ENAFP
+433 ENAFR

-477 RMVYSAPVVQ
+477 NGVYSAPVVQ
-487 TEITGGNSS
+487 SEITGGNSS
-496 ITGNFTLEEA
+496 ITGSFTLEEA

-532 SLGKEAINQGLI
+532 SLGQESINQGLI
-544 STLIALAVVFLFI
+544 STLVALAVVFLFI
-557 YVYYNVAGLIVWIAL
+557 FVYYNTAGLIVWIAL

-622 GKVFAEAVRIG
+622 GKNFTEAIRIG
-633 YTKAYSSILDSNITT
+633 YSKAYSSILDSNVTT

-655 YMFSEAS
+655 YMLSEAS

-683 FITRLLTESLVIAR
+683 FITRLLTETLVIAR
-697 KKTLSFKSAFFNSI
+697 GKSLSFKSAFFNSI

-719 IAMRKKAY
+719 VAIRKKAY
-727 LFSASI
+727 LFSAVI
-733 VLIGLILAIVQGG
+733 ILIGAVLAIVQGG

-766 IPVGEVREALTKV
+766 IPVSEVREVMSKT
-779 FQSSTEVKTY
+779 FQAGTEVKTF
-789 NTSNQLKITTSYLA
+789 NTSSQMKITTSYLS
-803 NEASADDKV
+803 EDASADQKV
-812 EAKLKE
+812 EEKLKE

-825 AKPEIV
+825 SQPEIV
-831 SFTKVDSAVADDILA
+831 SFTKVDSSVADDILN
-846 TARFAVILSLLA
+846 TARSAIVLSLIA
-858 MFLYIFIRFRY
+858 MFLYILARFRY
-869 WQYGVAALVSLAHNV
+869 WQYGLGALISLTHNV
-884 LIVLAF
+884 LITLAF
-890 VPIAKLLGLNLE
+890 VPIVKLFGLSLE
-902 IDQIFVASVLTV
+902 IDQVFVAAVLTV
-914 IGYSINDTVV
+914 VGYSINDTVV

-931 FARQSIESKDFALQL
+931 FARQSITGSNFAKQL
-946 NSAIND
+946 NEAIND

-962 TTIIT
+962 TTIAT

-981 FSYSMFIGIVFGT
+981 FSFSMFIGIVFGT

-1011 KGIEEAQREAEKQAA
+1011 KGEEEARKEAEKQAA
-1026 LQAEQE
+1026 LEAEG
-1032 KQG
+1032 KA

>member
-1 MKNRSAIIFLTVI
+1 MKNRSAIIFLTII
-14 IAILCIYSLSFT
+14 IAILCVYSLSFT

-31 VREEAEKQ
+31 VREDAEKQ
-39 ATKGSTIDYAKK
+39 ATKGNNIDYAKK

-90 MQFTLQVSHAEL
+90 MQFTLQVSHTEL

-111 KEPVFQKALAKAQE
+111 KEVTFQKALAKAQE
-125 KQKTSN
+125 KQKS
-131 RSFVRLFAE
+131 SSIPFVRLFAE
-140 AVEEIAP
+140 AVEEVAP

-158 TNNEITLQSSNED
+158 TNNEITLQSSNSD
-171 VIAYLDKKTEESVD
+171 VIAYLEKKTEESVD

-233 QAKLEFWAVYESQAL
+233 QAKLEFWQVYDQVAL
-248 QGGIDKVIEYT
+248 QGGVEKLIDYT
-259 NKLEKENQKQ
+259 NNLEKANKS
-269 DKKTSTKDDKNE
+269 DKKEAKKDD
-281 NPFVKKDTT
+281 
-290 TKDENPFLKKDTTQ
+290 NPFLKKDTIQ
-304 KTAKTD
+304 KDENPFIKKDTATAKTD
-310 TTSKKTDTKDTAKNN
+310 TASKKIETKDTAKNN
-325 TPKDTAK
+325 KKDTSKAT
-332 KDTAKKKEETQDKF
+332 KDTAKKKDEKQDRF
-346 AAFSKIF
+346 AAFSKLF
-353 TPYGSSLFVKLEDTA
+353 TPFGNNLYVKLEDTA

-386 MVMMWGAKVEQ
+386 MVMMWGAKAEQ
-397 DELLPNGQKNPVKG
+397 DELLANGQKNPVKG
-411 QLPIYFLKANADG
+411 QLPIYFLKANVDG
-424 EALLSGEVV
+424 EALLSGDVV

-477 RMVYSAPVVQ
+477 RGVYSAPVVQ
-487 TEITGGNSS
+487 SEITGGNSS

-532 SLGKEAINQGLI
+532 SLGKESINQGLI
-544 STLIALAVVFLFI
+544 STLVALAVVFLFI

-622 GKVFAEAVRIG
+622 GKAFAEAVRIG

-697 KKTLSFKSAFFNSI
+697 GKTLSFKSAFFNSI

-719 IAMRKKAY
+719 VAIRKKAY

-733 VLIGLILAIVQGG
+733 VLVGLILAIVQGG

-766 IPVGEVREALTKV
+766 LPVSEVREALTKV
-779 FQSSTEVKTY
+779 FQTSTEVKTY

-803 NEASADDKV
+803 NEAGADEKV

-818 GLAKFQD
+818 GLAKFQE

-846 TARFAVILSLLA
+846 TARFAVILSLIV
-858 MFLYIFIRFRY
+858 MFLYIFVRFRY
-869 WQYGVAALVSLAHNV
+869 WQYGLAALVSLAHNV

-902 IDQIFVASVLTV
+902 IDQIFIASVLTV

-931 FARQSIESKDFALQL
+931 FARQSIEGKDFALQL

-962 TTIIT
+962 TTIVT

-1026 LQAEQE
+1026 LQAEQQE
-1032 KQG
+1032 KQS